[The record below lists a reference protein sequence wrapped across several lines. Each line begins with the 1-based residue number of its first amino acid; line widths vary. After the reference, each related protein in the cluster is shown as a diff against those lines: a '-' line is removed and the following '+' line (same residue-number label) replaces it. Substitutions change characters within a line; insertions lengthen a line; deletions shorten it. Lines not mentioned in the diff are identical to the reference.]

1 MPAATASEATWPRTL
16 LDALPASVVIV
27 EPGSARVLFANR
39 AALELTGEEDPVGRS
54 AAEWMPAGSCRDAEG
69 RPLAEEAL
77 PAAARRAR
85 RARARDDGD
94 LPDPARRADAA
105 RERRSRS
112 TAPDGAAAA
121 LMSFEDVTEL
131 RAAQLGERLVA
142 DDLRAILEGVA
153 DSVTAQGPDGSL
165 VYANEAAVRVLGF
178 PSAEALLAA
187 PISQIM
193 ARWELLTP
201 DGEPLPVATLPGRRA
216 LMGEEPDAELVK
228 FIDRES
234 GEVRWSRIKA
244 KPARDADGSVRLA
257 INVIEDVTE
266 LKQVEQSQRFLAEA
280 SRVLADSLEYE
291 STLAAIARLAVPGV
305 ADWCAVD
312 LGGDAPGDL
321 DRVAVA
327 HVDPA
332 KVTLAE
338 EIAERYPADPRADR
352 GVHHVLRTGE
362 SELWPD
368 IPDALIVE
376 AAKDDEHLRLIRE
389 LGMVSAMVVPMRVRE
404 RVLGVI
410 SFVSAESGRR
420 FTDAD
425 LRLAEELALRAAAA
439 VENARLYRA
448 RTKIAQTLQASL
460 LPPLLPEVAGVEAG
474 ALYRAAGEEH
484 EVGGDFYD
492 LFATTENHWF
502 AVIGDVCGKGA
513 EAAAVTALARYTIRA
528 AAAQR
533 SSPAA
538 ILRWVNEAML
548 REGTTRFCTIAV
560 AHLDRSAATTR
571 LTVAVGGHPTP
582 ILLRADGRVET
593 IGARRHADRPGR
605 RSEARRRAHRSR
617 ARRRHPALHRRRHRG
632 RRAAPDVDAGGA
644 RGRRRDRGGRDRPRA
659 RRPRGGR
666 RAERPH
672 RTAPRRRRDARAA
685 AQSPLAR
692 AFGFPVAVP
701 SSLSGALSSACLSR
715 PPSWGLLPSSP
726 GDLVGGL
733 FGVALVCFVWCL
745 HGAWRC
751 PRLSGRKRTSTAAGE
766 GVVFG
771 GVWST
776 VCRNNS

>member
-1 MPAATASEATWPRTL
+1 MPAATASEAAWPRTL

-77 PAAARRAR
+77 PALRAARGERVRGTMVTCQTSWGERTLRAS
-85 RARARDDGD
+85 AQTIEG
-94 LPDPARRADAA
+94 
-105 RERRSRS
+105 
-112 TAPDGAAAA
+112 PDGAAAV
-121 LMSFEDVTEL
+121 LVSFEDVTEL

-153 DSVTAQGPDGSL
+153 DAVTAQGPDGSL

-187 PISQIM
+187 PLSQIM

-280 SRVLADSLEYE
+280 SRVLAHSLEYE
-291 STLAAIARLAVPGV
+291 STLAAIARLAVPDV

-312 LGGDAPGDL
+312 LDGDAPCEL

-389 LGMVSAMVVPMRVRE
+389 LGMVSAMMVPMCVRE
-404 RVLGVI
+404 RVFGVI

-425 LRLAEELALRAAAA
+425 LRLAEDLALRAATA

-460 LPPLLPEVAGVEAG
+460 LPPLLPEVPGVEAG
-474 ALYRAAGEEH
+474 ALYRAG
-484 EVGGDFYD
+484 
-492 LFATTENHWF
+492 
-502 AVIGDVCGKGA
+502 
-513 EAAAVTALARYTIRA
+513 
-528 AAAQR
+528 
-533 SSPAA
+533 
-538 ILRWVNEAML
+538 
-548 REGTTRFCTIAV
+548 
-560 AHLDRSAATTR
+560 
-571 LTVAVGGHPTP
+571 
-582 ILLRADGRVET
+582 
-593 IGARRHADRPGR
+593 GR
-605 RSEARRRAHRSR
+605 R
-617 ARRRHPALHRRRHRG
+617 
-632 RRAAPDVDAGGA
+632 A
-644 RGRRRDRGGRDRPRA
+644 RGRRRLLRPLRDDREPLVRGDRRRLRQGRRGGRGDGA
-659 RRPRGGR
+659 G
-666 RAERPH
+666 ALH
-672 RTAPRRRRDARAA
+672 DPRRRGA
-685 AQSPLAR
+685 AQLAGSDPALGQR
-692 AFGFPVAVP
+692 GDAARGHVA
-701 SSLSGALSSACLSR
+701 LLHDRRR
-715 PPSWGLLPSSP
+715 PPRPLRRHDAADRRRRRPSRADP
-726 GDLVGGL
+726 P
-733 FGVALVCFVWCL
+733 A
-745 HGAWRC
+745 R
-751 PRLSGRKRTSTAAGE
+751 
-766 GVVFG
+766 
-771 GVWST
+771 
-776 VCRNNS
+776 

>member
-1 MPAATASEATWPRTL
+1 VPAATASGPTWPRAL

-27 EPGSARVLFANR
+27 EPGSARVLFAHR

-54 AAEWMPAGSCRDAEG
+54 AAEWMPASSCRDAEG

-77 PAAARRAR
+77 PALRAARGEPVRGTMVSWQTPRGERTLRASAQTVEGPEG
-85 RARARDDGD
+85 ARA
-94 LPDPARRADAA
+94 
-105 RERRSRS
+105 
-112 TAPDGAAAA
+112 A
-121 LMSFEDVTEL
+121 LVSFEDVTEL

-178 PSAEALLAA
+178 PSAEALLSA
-187 PISQIM
+187 PIPQIM

-201 DGEPLPVATLPGRRA
+201 DGEPLPVETLPGRRA
-216 LMGEEPDAELVK
+216 LMGEEPDAVLVK
-228 FIDRES
+228 FINRES
-234 GEVRWSRIKA
+234 GEVRWSRVKA

-266 LKQVEQSQRFLAEA
+266 LKQVEQAQRFLAEA
-280 SRVLADSLEYE
+280 SRVLADSLDYE

-305 ADWCAVD
+305 ADWCAVE
-312 LGGDAPGDL
+312 LDADGSGKL

-332 KVTLAE
+332 KVTMAA
-338 EIAERYPADPRADR
+338 EIAERYPSDPRADR

-362 SELWPD
+362 SQLWPD

-376 AAKDDEHLRLIRE
+376 AARDEEHLRLIRE
-389 LGMVSAMVVPMRVRE
+389 LGMVSVMMVPMRVRD
-404 RVLGVI
+404 RVFGVI

-425 LRLAEELALRAAAA
+425 LRLAEDLALRAATA

-460 LPPLLPEVAGVEAG
+460 LPPLLPEVPGVEAG
-474 ALYRAAGEEH
+474 ALYRPAGEEH

-492 LFATTENHWF
+492 LFATTEDHWF

-548 REGTTRFCTIAV
+548 REGTSRFCTIAV
-560 AHLDRSAATTR
+560 AHLDRSGPTTR
-571 LTVAVGGHPTP
+571 LTVAVGGHPEP
-582 ILLRADGRVET
+582 LILRADGRVEAT
-593 IGARRHADRPGR
+593 G
-605 RSEARRRAHRSR
+605 
-617 ARRRHPALHRRRHRG
+617 
-632 RRAAPDVDAGGA
+632 AGGTLIGLVDDPTLSDA
-644 RGRRRDRGGRDRPRA
+644 RTDLKPGDAVLLYTDGVTEADAPRRVWTPEQLEALVAQLAGATAQEIVDRVADAALSGL
-659 RRPRGGR
+659 
-666 RAERPH
+666 
-672 RTAPRRRRDARAA
+672 TAPRDDVAM
-685 AQSPLAR
+685 LA
-692 AFGFPVAVP
+692 
-701 SSLSGALSSACLSR
+701 L
-715 PPSWGLLPSSP
+715 
-726 GDLVGGL
+726 
-733 FGVALVCFVWCL
+733 
-745 HGAWRC
+745 
-751 PRLSGRKRTSTAAGE
+751 RLCS
-766 GVVFG
+766 
-771 GVWST
+771 
-776 VCRNNS
+776 

>member
-1 MPAATASEATWPRTL
+1 MPAATSSEATWPRPL

-54 AAEWMPAGSCRDAEG
+54 AAEWMPAASCRDAEG

-77 PAAARRAR
+77 PALRAARGERVRGTMVSCQTPRGERTLRA
-85 RARARDDGD
+85 
-94 LPDPARRADAA
+94 
-105 RERRSRS
+105 
-112 TAPDGAAAA
+112 TAQPFEPPDGTPAA
-121 LMSFEDVTEL
+121 LVSFEDVTEL
-131 RAAQLGERLVA
+131 RAAQLGERLVG

-178 PSAEALLAA
+178 PSAEALLSA
-187 PISQIM
+187 PLSKIM

-201 DGEPLPVATLPGRRA
+201 DGAPLPVETLPGRRA
-216 LMGEEPDAELVK
+216 LMGEEPAAVLVK
-228 FIDRES
+228 FIDRET

-305 ADWCAVD
+305 ADWCAVE
-312 LGGDAPGDL
+312 L
-321 DRVAVA
+321 DTDRTGELVRVAVA

-332 KVTLAE
+332 KVTMAT
-338 EIAERYPADPRADR
+338 EIAERYPSDPRADR

-362 SELWPD
+362 SQLWPD

-376 AAKDDEHLRLIRE
+376 AARDEEHLRLIRE
-389 LGMVSAMVVPMRVRE
+389 LGMVSVMMVPMRVRD

-410 SFVSAESGRR
+410 SFIGAESGRR

-425 LRLAEELALRAAAA
+425 LRLAEDLALRAATA

-460 LPPLLPEVAGVEAG
+460 LPPLLPEVPGVEAG
-474 ALYRAAGEEH
+474 ALYRPAGEDH

-492 LFATTENHWF
+492 LFATTEDQWF

-548 REGTTRFCTIAV
+548 REGTSRFCTIAV
-560 AHLDRSAATTR
+560 AHLDRSEATTK
-571 LTVAVGGHPTP
+571 LTVAVGGHPAP
-582 ILLRADGRVET
+582 LVLRADGRVEPT
-593 IGARRHADRPGR
+593 G
-605 RSEARRRAHRSR
+605 
-617 ARRRHPALHRRRHRG
+617 
-632 RRAAPDVDAGGA
+632 AGGTLIGLVDDPSLSDA
-644 RGRRRDRGGRDRPRA
+644 QTELGPGDAVLLYTDGVTEAD
-659 RRPRGGR
+659 
-666 RAERPH
+666 
-672 RTAPRRRRDARAA
+672 APRRVWTPEELEAVVAGAA
-685 AQSPLAR
+685 GATAQELVDR
-692 AFGFPVAVP
+692 VAEAA
-701 SSLSGALSSACLSR
+701 LSGLTA
-715 PPSWGLLPSSP
+715 PPRDDVAMLAVRLLP
-726 GDLVGGL
+726 
-733 FGVALVCFVWCL
+733 
-745 HGAWRC
+745 
-751 PRLSGRKRTSTAAGE
+751 
-766 GVVFG
+766 
-771 GVWST
+771 
-776 VCRNNS
+776 

>member
-1 MPAATASEATWPRTL
+1 VPAAASSEATWPRPL

-77 PAAARRAR
+77 PALRAARGERVRGTMVSCQTPRGERTLRAT
-85 RARARDDGD
+85 AQTV
-94 LPDPARRADAA
+94 
-105 RERRSRS
+105 E
-112 TAPDGAAAA
+112 APDGAQAA
-121 LMSFEDVTEL
+121 LVSFEDVTEL

-178 PSAEALLAA
+178 PSAEALLSA
-187 PISQIM
+187 PLSKIM

-201 DGEPLPVATLPGRRA
+201 EGGPLPVETLPGRRA
-216 LMGEEPDAELVK
+216 LMGEEPEAVLVK

-244 KPARDADGSVRLA
+244 KPGLDADGSVRLA

-280 SRVLADSLEYE
+280 SRALADSLEYE
-291 STLAAIARLAVPGV
+291 STLAAIAQLAVPGV
-305 ADWCAVD
+305 ADWCAVELD
-312 LGGDAPGDL
+312 GDGTGEIV
-321 DRVAVA
+321 RVAVA

-332 KVTLAE
+332 KVTMAA
-338 EIAERYPADPRADR
+338 EIAERYPSDPRADR

-362 SELWPD
+362 SQLWPD

-376 AAKDDEHLRLIRE
+376 AARDEEHLRLIRE
-389 LGMVSAMVVPMRVRE
+389 LGMVSVMMVPMRVRD
-404 RVLGVI
+404 RVFGVI
-410 SFVSAESGRR
+410 SFVSAESARR

-425 LRLAEELALRAAAA
+425 LRLAEDLALRAATA

-460 LPPLLPEVAGVEAG
+460 LPPLLPEVPGVEAG
-474 ALYRAAGEEH
+474 ALYRPAGEEH

-492 LFATTENHWF
+492 LFATTEDHWF

-571 LTVAVGGHPTP
+571 LTVAVGGHPAP
-582 ILLRADGRVET
+582 LVLRADGRVET
-593 IGARRHADRPGR
+593 TG
-605 RSEARRRAHRSR
+605 
-617 ARRRHPALHRRRHRG
+617 
-632 RRAAPDVDAGGA
+632 AGGTLIGLVDDPNLSDA
-644 RGRRRDRGGRDRPRA
+644 RTELGPGDAVLLYTDGVTEAD
-659 RRPRGGR
+659 
-666 RAERPH
+666 
-672 RTAPRRRRDARAA
+672 APRRMWTPEELEAVVAGAAGATAQELVDRVADAA
-685 AQSPLAR
+685 
-692 AFGFPVAVP
+692 
-701 SSLSGALSSACLSR
+701 LSGLTAPPRDDVAMLAL
-715 PPSWGLLPSSP
+715 
-726 GDLVGGL
+726 
-733 FGVALVCFVWCL
+733 
-745 HGAWRC
+745 
-751 PRLSGRKRTSTAAGE
+751 RLSP
-766 GVVFG
+766 
-771 GVWST
+771 
-776 VCRNNS
+776 

>member
-1 MPAATASEATWPRTL
+1 VSAATASGATWPRTL

-39 AALELTGEEDPVGRS
+39 AALELTGDEGPVGRS
-54 AAEWMPAGSCRDAEG
+54 AAEWMPSGSCRDAEG
-69 RPLAEEAL
+69 RPLADEAL
-77 PAAARRAR
+77 PSLRAARGERVRGTMVTCQTPRGERTLRATSQ
-85 RARARDDGD
+85 
-94 LPDPARRADAA
+94 PI
-105 RERRSRS
+105 
-112 TAPDGAAAA
+112 TAPDGSAAV
-121 LMSFEDVTEL
+121 LVSFEDVTEL

-153 DSVTAQGPDGSL
+153 DSVTAQGPDGRL

-187 PISQIM
+187 PITQIM

-201 DGEPLPVATLPGRRA
+201 DGEPLPVANLPGRRA
-216 LMGEEPDAELVK
+216 LQGEEPEAELVK
-228 FIDRES
+228 FIDRDS
-234 GEVRWSRIKA
+234 GEVRWSRVKA

-266 LKQVEQSQRFLAEA
+266 IKQVEQSQRFLAEA

-291 STLAAIARLAVPGV
+291 STLAAIARLAVPDV

-312 LGGDAPGDL
+312 LGGEAPGEL
-321 DRVAVA
+321 ERVAVA

-376 AAKDDEHLRLIRE
+376 AARDEEHLRLIRE
-389 LGMVSAMVVPMRVRE
+389 LGMVSAMIVPMRVRE
-404 RVLGVI
+404 RVLGAI

-420 FTDAD
+420 FTEAD
-425 LRLAEELALRAAAA
+425 LRLAEDLALRAAAA

-448 RTKIAQTLQASL
+448 RTQIAQTLQASL
-460 LPPLLPEVAGVEAG
+460 LPPVLPEVAGVEAG

-528 AAAQR
+528 AAVQR

-538 ILRWVNEAML
+538 ILHWVNEAML

-571 LTVAVGGHPTP
+571 LTVAVGGHPAP

-593 IGARRHADRPGR
+593 I
-605 RSEARRRAHRSR
+605 S
-617 ARRRHPALHRRRHRG
+617 
-632 RRAAPDVDAGGA
+632 AGGTLIGLVDDPRLADA
-644 RGRRRDRGGRDRPRA
+644 RTDLEPGDAILLYTDGVTE
-659 RRPRGGR
+659 
-666 RAERPH
+666 AE
-672 RTAPRRRRDARAA
+672 APRRMWTPGELEAV
-685 AQSPLAR
+685 
-692 AFGFPVAVP
+692 VA
-701 SSLSGALSSACLSR
+701 
-715 PPSWGLLPSSP
+715 
-726 GDLVGGL
+726 
-733 FGVALVCFVWCL
+733 
-745 HGAWRC
+745 
-751 PRLSGRKRTSTAAGE
+751 TAAGATAQE
-766 GVVFG
+766 LVDRVADAALSGLTAPPRDDVAMLALRLSPRRSG
-771 GVWST
+771 S
-776 VCRNNS
+776 R

>member
-1 MPAATASEATWPRTL
+1 VSAATASGATWPRTL

-39 AALELTGEEDPVGRS
+39 AALELTGDEGPVGRS
-54 AAEWMPAGSCRDAEG
+54 AAEWMPSGSCRDAEG
-69 RPLAEEAL
+69 RPLADEAL
-77 PAAARRAR
+77 PSLRAARGERVRGTMVTCQTPRGERTLRATSQ
-85 RARARDDGD
+85 
-94 LPDPARRADAA
+94 PI
-105 RERRSRS
+105 
-112 TAPDGAAAA
+112 TAPDGSAAV
-121 LMSFEDVTEL
+121 LVSFEDVTEL

-153 DSVTAQGPDGSL
+153 DSVTAQGPDGRL

-187 PISQIM
+187 PITQIM

-201 DGEPLPVATLPGRRA
+201 DGEPLPVANLPGRRA
-216 LMGEEPDAELVK
+216 LQGEEPEAELVK
-228 FIDRES
+228 FIDRDS
-234 GEVRWSRIKA
+234 GEVRWSRVKA

-266 LKQVEQSQRFLAEA
+266 IKQVEQSQRFLAEA

-291 STLAAIARLAVPGV
+291 STLAAIARLAVPDV

-312 LGGDAPGDL
+312 LGGEAPGEL
-321 DRVAVA
+321 ERVAVA

-376 AAKDDEHLRLIRE
+376 AARDEEHLRLIRE
-389 LGMVSAMVVPMRVRE
+389 LGMVSAMIVPMRVRE
-404 RVLGVI
+404 RVLGAI

-420 FTDAD
+420 FTEAD
-425 LRLAEELALRAAAA
+425 VRLAEDLALRAAAA

-448 RTKIAQTLQASL
+448 RTQIAQTLQASL
-460 LPPLLPEVAGVEAG
+460 LPPVLPEVAGVEAG

-528 AAAQR
+528 AAVQR

-538 ILRWVNEAML
+538 ILHWVNEAML

-560 AHLDRSAATTR
+560 AHIDRSAATTR
-571 LTVAVGGHPTP
+571 LTVAVGGHPAP

-593 IGARRHADRPGR
+593 IGAAGTLIGLVDDPKLSDARTDLEPGDAILLYTDGVT
-605 RSEARRRAHRSR
+605 EA
-617 ARRRHPALHRRRHRG
+617 
-632 RRAAPDVDAGGA
+632 
-644 RGRRRDRGGRDRPRA
+644 
-659 RRPRGGR
+659 
-666 RAERPH
+666 E
-672 RTAPRRRRDARAA
+672 APRRLWTPGELEAV
-685 AQSPLAR
+685 
-692 AFGFPVAVP
+692 VA
-701 SSLSGALSSACLSR
+701 
-715 PPSWGLLPSSP
+715 
-726 GDLVGGL
+726 
-733 FGVALVCFVWCL
+733 
-745 HGAWRC
+745 
-751 PRLSGRKRTSTAAGE
+751 TAAGATAQE
-766 GVVFG
+766 LVDHVADAALSGLTAPPRDDVAMLALRL
-771 GVWST
+771 SPP
-776 VCRNNS
+776 